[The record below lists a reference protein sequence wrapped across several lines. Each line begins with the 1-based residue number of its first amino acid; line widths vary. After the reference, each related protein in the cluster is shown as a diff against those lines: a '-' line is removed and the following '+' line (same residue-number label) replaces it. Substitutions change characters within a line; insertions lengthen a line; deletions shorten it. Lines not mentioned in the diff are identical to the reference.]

1 MSAVQ
6 IAFVAGLL
14 VVLATLTAYTSLV
27 IGSAVRGGR
36 TLGFA
41 VFSRAQ
47 DHGQLGRAAFL
58 AHRISGFGIF
68 AFLALHI
75 LDVALYSVSRHLY
88 DEVQRLY
95 GSPPLRL
102 FECGLLFA
110 VLFHTAN
117 GLRLVALDLTASPF
131 WSGRALSMVIAT
143 TAVLGTA
150 GSGFILAP
158 LFR

>member
-1 MSAVQ
+1 MSAAQ
-6 IAFVAGLL
+6 IAFVAGLFIVL
-14 VVLATLTAYTSLV
+14 VAVTAYSALV
-27 IGSAVRGGR
+27 IGNAAYGGR
-36 TLGFA
+36 TLGIA
-41 VFSRAQ
+41 VFSRTR
-47 DHGQLGRAAFL
+47 DHGELGRAAFL

-75 LDVALYSVSRHLY
+75 LDIALYSLSRHLY

-117 GLRLVALDLTASPF
+117 GLRLVAVDLTASAV
-131 WSGRALSMVIAT
+131 WSRRALRIVVAAT
-143 TAVLGTA
+143 AILGA
-150 GSGFILAP
+150 IGSGVILAP

>member
-1 MSAVQ
+1 MVQ
-6 IAFVAGLL
+6 VAFVAGLL
-14 VVLATLTAYTSLV
+14 VVLITVMAYSALV
-27 IGSAVRGGR
+27 IGSAIRGDG
-36 TLGFA
+36 TLGVA
-41 VFSRAQ
+41 VFSRTR

-75 LDVALYSVSRHLY
+75 LDIALYSVSHHLY
-88 DEVQRLY
+88 DGVQRLY
-95 GSPPLRL
+95 GSAPLRL

-117 GLRLVALDLTASPF
+117 GLRLVALDLTASPV
-131 WSGRALSMVIAT
+131 WSGRALRVVVAT
-143 TAVLGTA
+143 TAALGAA
-150 GSGFILAP
+150 GSAVILAP

>member
-1 MSAVQ
+1 VSAIQ

-14 VVLATLTAYTSLV
+14 VVLITVTAYSALV
-27 IGSAVRGGR
+27 IGGAIRGDS
-36 TLGFA
+36 TLGVA
-41 VFSRAQ
+41 VFSRPR

-75 LDVALYSVSRHLY
+75 LDIALYSVSHHLY
-88 DEVQRLY
+88 DGVQGLY
-95 GSPPLRL
+95 GSAPLRL

-117 GLRLVALDLTASPF
+117 GLRLVALDLTASPA
-131 WSGRALSMVIAT
+131 WSGRALRIVIAT
-143 TAVLGTA
+143 TAALGAA
-150 GSGFILAP
+150 GSGVILAP